1 MSLNK
6 PGLYRKYKIEK
17 ASGEPIDPHAD
28 YFVLRIDTDQ
38 WARKALEKYADDIE
52 IFNRSLAAQLRARLN
67 QSVSIQKPLEE
78 PQL

>member
-38 WARKALEKYADDIE
+38 WARKSIGE
-52 IFNRSLAAQLRARLN
+52 IRG
-67 QSVSIQKPLEE
+67 
-78 PQL
+78 